1 MATMNS
7 MYCERVD
14 LLKTM
19 ILTGRGRKKLNPYL
33 AKGEAKKWQQ
43 KQRSQEAH
51 YLDWWNYVPK
61 KGKK

>member
-1 MATMNS
+1 MRITNSRKRRVEPEGKIMVTYYMATMNS

-33 AKGEAKKWQQ
+33 AKGEAKK
-43 KQRSQEAH
+43 
-51 YLDWWNYVPK
+51 
-61 KGKK
+61 